1 MTDKFIIANQS
12 RRRKRKERKKWLV
25 FPCIRDRYEAAALG
39 LPAAFVF
46 FTAGWFFASRTAS
59 DPYTV
64 TVQHSQSTAVSSAEQ
79 TQTGESSQPE
89 SLLEGERIP
98 VNTADLYELDRL
110 PGIGPTKAQAI
121 VDYRTEHGP
130 FQSAE
135 QLLEVSG
142 IGEATLEGLLDYIT
156 LD

>member
-1 MTDKFIIANQS
+1 MAGIS
-12 RRRKRKERKKWLV
+12 R
-25 FPCIRDRYEAAALG
+25 FEAAALG
-39 LPAAFVF
+39 LTAAFVL
-46 FTAGWFFASRTAS
+46 FTGGWFFASQTQGE
-59 DPYTV
+59 PYTV
-64 TVQHSQSTAVSSAEQ
+64 TVQQAAASSSASQ
-79 TQTGESSQPE
+79 ADTYAASQSSQPE

-98 VNTADLYELDRL
+98 VNSADVYELDRL

-121 VDYRTEHGP
+121 VEYREEHGP
-130 FQSAE
+130 FQSTD

>member
-1 MTDKFIIANQS
+1 M
-12 RRRKRKERKKWLV
+12 
-25 FPCIRDRYEAAALG
+25 
-39 LPAAFVF
+39 
-46 FTAGWFFASRTAS
+46 
-59 DPYTV
+59 
-64 TVQHSQSTAVSSAEQ
+64 
-79 TQTGESSQPE
+79 
-89 SLLEGERIP
+89 
-98 VNTADLYELDRL
+98 NTADVYELDRL

-130 FQSAE
+130 FQSTE

>member
-1 MTDKFIIANQS
+1 MAGIS
-12 RRRKRKERKKWLV
+12 R
-25 FPCIRDRYEAAALG
+25 FEAAALG
-39 LPAAFVF
+39 LTAAFVL
-46 FTAGWFFASRTAS
+46 FTGGWFFASQTQGE
-59 DPYTV
+59 PYTV
-64 TVQHSQSTAVSSAEQ
+64 TVQQAAASSSASQ
-79 TQTGESSQPE
+79 ADTSAASQSSQPE

-98 VNTADLYELDRL
+98 VNSADVYELDRL

-121 VDYRTEHGP
+121 VEYREEHGP
-130 FQSAE
+130 FQSTD

>member
-1 MTDKFIIANQS
+1 MAAMTRFDKI
-12 RRRKRKERKKWLV
+12 V
-25 FPCIRDRYEAAALG
+25 LG
-39 LPAAFVF
+39 LTAAFLVVTGGYF
-46 FTAGWFFASRTAS
+46 VSGQLGEAE
-59 DPYTV
+59 YQV
-64 TVQHSQSTAVSSAEQ
+64 TVSKQAPAVSASL
-79 TQTGESSQPE
+79 PE
-89 SLLEGERIP
+89 VEDGYPDSLLEGEVIDL
-98 VNTADLYELDRL
+98 NTASVADLTRL
-110 PGIGPTKAQAI
+110 PGIGEKRAQAI

>member
-1 MTDKFIIANQS
+1 M
-12 RRRKRKERKKWLV
+12 
-25 FPCIRDRYEAAALG
+25 
-39 LPAAFVF
+39 
-46 FTAGWFFASRTAS
+46 
-59 DPYTV
+59 
-64 TVQHSQSTAVSSAEQ
+64 
-79 TQTGESSQPE
+79 
-89 SLLEGERIP
+89 
-98 VNTADLYELDRL
+98 NTADLYELDRL

>member
-1 MTDKFIIANQS
+1 MAAMTRFDKI
-12 RRRKRKERKKWLV
+12 V
-25 FPCIRDRYEAAALG
+25 LG
-39 LPAAFVF
+39 LTAAFLVVTGGYF
-46 FTAGWFFASRTAS
+46 VSGQLGEAE
-59 DPYTV
+59 YQV
-64 TVQHSQSTAVSSAEQ
+64 TVSKQVPAVSASL
-79 TQTGESSQPE
+79 PE
-89 SLLEGERIP
+89 VEDGYPDSLLEGEVIDL
-98 VNTADLYELDRL
+98 NTASAADLTRL
-110 PGIGPTKAQAI
+110 PGIGEKRGQAI